1 MMPLYQSAEHDC
13 QDDEHTTDYFARHFG
28 DLEDVKDHDA
38 TPKGLHDTWRLTP
51 SLMDP
56 NSFSFSAF
64 ANQPPGYYTPTPGGI
79 NTLYHSAAGDLH
91 TPGMGMNTP
100 LSMPHSIHS
109 LQAQDPGLALHHF
122 NPQLVHH
129 GQFHDPYGHHQQQ
142 PQQPLHQQQ
151 SFAPSQFLHQ
161 DSGYGQPLDSG
172 SHKTTPI
179 GLGMAPAQQ
188 QQQNMGRQQEA
199 IPSQL
204 RMGERSVAA
213 IQNIELLTKWQL
225 RFRFHATLNAA
236 TAMTKHADEIPI
248 TYLNKGQAYSL
259 NVFDSVPLP
268 QSTGPIR
275 YRTYVRVSFEDE
287 QQRLRPGSCWQ
298 LWKEGRGTNEAHQRG
313 GRLQAVEF
321 VDPNQGG
328 DEETRRSQIE
338 LESSSFDGFCV
349 TWSLNPQT
357 GSPDCSISVRFNF
370 LSTDFSHSKGVKG
383 IPVRLCAKT
392 EMIQPPDMPSHSG
405 EPEVCFAKIKLFR
418 DHGAERKLSN
428 DIQHVRKTIEKLQQ
442 QISQAQQGMVNAG
455 KRKRSGSIAKSAQR
469 PGKVIKHKRT
479 WSIDSEGGDGR
490 MSAEEDLNIKLD
502 EMNAMFNSTRPVS
515 YLYLKGEPED
525 DPDLFPVQ
533 LTGDSQEMT
542 PITRQGTWE
551 SKPSATSGVSS
562 PSGSQ
567 DISPT
572 SSSAS
577 ATPKRKFSGLQQST
591 IHEEDDE
598 QIQQQTATSASISP
612 VQTFKVQKT
621 QRDSTP
627 RSPLTALDVDVDY
640 HPPSE
645 RPIKPVACFYV
656 RSRDSEKEYYRAVY
670 LMQRSVRDLVNSISR
685 KFEVNPG
692 RITQVTHVNA
702 RGLRIIVD
710 EDVVRELPE
719 GQDMIVEFAHIHS
732 DQPMKQEFIAPAAT
746 EIVTDSDFGAALATN
761 DPLEMWLNY

>member
-1 MMPLYQSAEHDC
+1 MMPLYHTVNHEGE
-13 QDDEHTTDYFARHFG
+13 DDEHTTDYFARHFG
-28 DLEDVKDHDA
+28 DLDDVKDHDA

-100 LSMPHSIHS
+100 LSMPHSMHS
-109 LQAQDPGLALHHF
+109 LQAQDPHMAVQHF
-122 NPQLVHH
+122 NPHLIHH
-129 GQFHDPYGHHQQQ
+129 QQFHDPYGHHQQ
-142 PQQPLHQQQ
+142 PPPPQPLHQQ

-172 SHKTTPI
+172 SHKTTPA
-179 GLGMAPAQQ
+179 GMGMAPQQ
-188 QQQNMGRQQEA
+188 QQQNLARQQEA
-199 IPSQL
+199 IPAQL
-204 RMGERSVAA
+204 RMGERCVASMQGIA
-213 IQNIELLTKWQL
+213 LLTDIRH

-248 TYLNKGQAYSL
+248 TYLNKGQAYTL
-259 NVFDSVPLP
+259 NVFDSVSLP
-268 QSTGPIR
+268 QTTSSIK
-275 YRTYVRVSFEDE
+275 YRTCIRVSFEDE
-287 QQRLRPGSCWQ
+287 QQRLRPGACWQ

-392 EMIQPPDMPSHSG
+392 EMIQPPDLPSHSG
-405 EPEVCFAKIKLFR
+405 EAEVCFAKIKLFR

-428 DIQHVRKTIEKLQQ
+428 DVQHVRKTIEKLSQ
-442 QISQAQQGMVNAG
+442 QIQQAQQGMVNAG
-455 KRKRSGSIAKSAQR
+455 KRKRSGSIAKGAQR
-469 PGKVIKHKRT
+469 PGKVLKHKRT
-479 WSIDSEGGDGR
+479 WSMDSDGGDGR

-533 LTGDSQEMT
+533 LPGDNQEMT

-551 SKPSATSGVSS
+551 SKPSGTSAMSS
-562 PSGSQ
+562 PSASQ

-572 SSSAS
+572 PSSSS
-577 ATPKRKFSGLQQST
+577 ATPKRKFSAVQHST
-591 IHEEDDE
+591 IHEEE
-598 QIQQQTATSASISP
+598 AEHMQQQIEASASTSP
-612 VQTFKVQKT
+612 VQTFKVPKT
-621 QRDSTP
+621 RRDSTP
-627 RSPLTALDVDVDY
+627 RSPLTALDVDVNY
-640 HPPSE
+640 MPPAE

-670 LMQRSVRDLVNSISR
+670 LMQRSVRDLVNSISQ

-719 GQDMIVEFAHIHS
+719 GQDMIVEFAQIHS
-732 DQPMKQEFIAPAAT
+732 DRPMKQEFIAPAAT
-746 EIVTDSDFGAALATN
+746 EIVTDSDFGTMLTTN